1 MARVV
6 GFTEQQNLTPV
17 YRADGVIASG
27 GTPQLILPRAAPRS
41 SILIQ
46 NTSASDTI
54 TLEFGCARAT
64 ATVSGG
70 KVTAITVTN
79 AGFGFTYP
87 PIVRFL
93 GGGNLLNGRD
103 LGLGYPNQLSPT
115 NYATAHC
122 VLTSGAISS
131 IVIDNAGSGYDCAP
145 YVQLLN
151 DPNDNNGAAVPSA
164 TSGFK
169 LAPGAS
175 LYQAYNVVTTDA
187 ISVYGASTGDS
198 WFCQYTT

>member
-1 MARVV
+1 MARVI

-17 YRADGVIASG
+17 YRADGSIAAG

-41 SILIQ
+41 SIVIQ

-54 TLEFGCARAT
+54 YLEFGCARAT

-70 KVTAITVTN
+70 KVTAVTVTN
-79 AGFGFTYP
+79 AGFGFTYAP
-87 PIVRFL
+87 SVRFL
-93 GGGNLLNGRD
+93 GGGNLLNGLD
-103 LGLGYPNQLSPT
+103 LGVGYPNQNAPS

-151 DPNDNNGAAVPSA
+151 DPNDNYGSAVPSA
-164 TSGFK
+164 TVGYK
-169 LAPGAS
+169 LTAGS
-175 LYQAYNVVTTDA
+175 VFRESYNVVTTDTIA
-187 ISVYGASTGDS
+187 VYGGSTGDS
-198 WFCQYTT
+198 WFCMYTT

>member
-1 MARVV
+1 MARTV
-6 GFTEQQNLTPV
+6 GFTEQQVLTPT
-17 YRADGVIASG
+17 YRADGAVTTG

-46 NTSASDTI
+46 NTSTSDTI

-64 ATVSGG
+64 ATVTNG

-79 AGFGFTYP
+79 AGFGFTYAP
-87 PIVRFL
+87 SVHFL
-93 GGGNLLNGRD
+93 GGGNMSNGRD
-103 LGLGYPNQLSPT
+103 LGVGYPNQLAPS
-115 NYATAHC
+115 NYASAHC
-122 VLTSGAISS
+122 VMSGGSISS
-131 IVIDNAGSGYDCAP
+131 IVIDNPGSGYDCAP

-151 DPNDNNGAAVPSA
+151 DPNDNYGAAVPST

-187 ISVYGASTGDS
+187 IAVYGATTGDS

>member
-17 YRADGVIASG
+17 YRADGTIAAG

-41 SILIQ
+41 SILLQ
-46 NTSASDTI
+46 NTSGTDT
-54 TLEFGCARAT
+54 LYFEFGCARAK

-70 KVTAITVTN
+70 VVTAITVTN

-93 GGGNLLNGRD
+93 GGGNASNGRD
-103 LGLGYPNQLSPT
+103 LGVGYPNQLAPS

-122 VLTSGAISS
+122 VLSSGAISS
-131 IVIDNAGSGYDCAP
+131 IVIDNPGSGYDCAP

-151 DPNDNNGAAVPSA
+151 DANDNNGAAVPSA

-187 ISVYGASTGDS
+187 IAVYGATTGNS

>member
-6 GFTEQQNLTPV
+6 GFTEQANLTPV
-17 YRADGVIASG
+17 YRADGSIATG

-41 SILIQ
+41 SIIIQ
-46 NTSASDTI
+46 NTSTSDTI

-64 ATVSGG
+64 ATVTNGM
-70 KVTAITVTN
+70 VTAITVTN
-79 AGFGFTYP
+79 AGFGFTYAP
-87 PIVRFL
+87 SVHFL
-93 GGGNLLNGRD
+93 GGGNMSNGRD
-103 LGLGYPNQLSPT
+103 LGVGYPNQLAPS
-115 NYATAHC
+115 NYASAHC
-122 VLTSGAISS
+122 VMSGGSISS
-131 IVIDNAGSGYDCAP
+131 IVIDNPGSGYDCAP

-151 DPNDNNGAAVPSA
+151 DPNDNYGAAVPST

-187 ISVYGASTGDS
+187 IAVYGATTGDS

>member
-6 GFTEQQNLTPV
+6 GFCEQQVLTPV
-17 YRADGVIASG
+17 YRADGVVAAG

-41 SILIQ
+41 SLLIQ

-54 TLEFGCARAT
+54 EIEFGCARAT
-64 ATVSGG
+64 ATISGG
-70 KVTAITVTN
+70 KVVSVSVTN
-79 AGFGFTYP
+79 GGFGFTYAP
-87 PIVRFL
+87 TVVFL
-93 GGGNLLNGRD
+93 GGGNMLNGRD
-103 LGLGYPNQLSPT
+103 LGLGYPNQGAPS
-115 NYATAHC
+115 NVATAHC
-122 VLTSGAISS
+122 ILTAGAVSS
-131 IVIDNAGSGYDCAP
+131 IVIDNPGSGYDCAP

-151 DPNDNNGAAVPSA
+151 DPNDNYGCAAPSA
-164 TSGFK
+164 VSGFK

-187 ISVYGASTGDS
+187 VAVYGPTTGNS

>member
-1 MARVV
+1 MARAT
-6 GFTEQQNLTPV
+6 GFTEQQVLTPI
-17 YRADGVIASG
+17 YRADGTIATG

-46 NTSASDTI
+46 NTSTSDTI
-54 TLEFGCARAT
+54 TIEFGCARAT

-70 KVTAITVTN
+70 QVTGVTVTN
-79 AGFGFTYP
+79 AGFGFTYAP
-87 PIVRFL
+87 TIYFL
-93 GGGNLLNGRD
+93 GGGNILNGRD
-103 LGLGYPNQLSPT
+103 LGLGYPGQYAPN
-115 NYATAHC
+115 NVATAHC
-122 VLTSGAISS
+122 VMSGGAVSS
-131 IVIDNAGSGYDCAP
+131 IVIDNPGSGYDCAP

-151 DPNDNNGAAVPSA
+151 DPNDNYGCAKPSA
-164 TSGFK
+164 TSGYK

-187 ISVYGASTGDS
+187 IAVYGATTGDS

>member
-6 GFTEQQNLTPV
+6 GFTEQQVLTPT
-17 YRADGVIASG
+17 YRADGAVTTG

-46 NTSASDTI
+46 NTSTSDTI

-64 ATVSGG
+64 ATVTNGM
-70 KVTAITVTN
+70 VTAITVTN
-79 AGFGFTYP
+79 AGFGFTYAP
-87 PIVRFL
+87 SVHFL
-93 GGGNLLNGRD
+93 GGGNMSNGRD
-103 LGLGYPNQLSPT
+103 LGVGYPNQLAPS
-115 NYATAHC
+115 NYASAHC
-122 VLTSGAISS
+122 VMSGGSISS
-131 IVIDNAGSGYDCAP
+131 IVIDNPGSGYDCAP

-151 DPNDNNGAAVPSA
+151 DPNDNYGAAVPST

-187 ISVYGASTGDS
+187 IAVYGATTGDS

>member
-17 YRADGVIASG
+17 YRADGTIAAG

-41 SILIQ
+41 SILLQ
-46 NTSASDTI
+46 NTSATDT
-54 TLEFGCARAT
+54 LYFEFGCARAR

-70 KVTAITVTN
+70 VVTAITVTT

-93 GGGNLLNGRD
+93 GGGNNSNGRD
-103 LGLGYPNQLSPT
+103 LGVGYPNQLAPS
-115 NYATAHC
+115 NYAAAHC

-131 IVIDNAGSGYDCAP
+131 IVIDNPGSGYDCAP

-151 DPNDNNGAAVPSA
+151 DSNDNNGAAVPSA

-169 LAPGAS
+169 IAPGAS

-187 ISVYGASTGDS
+187 IAVYGATTGNS

>member
-6 GFTEQQNLTPV
+6 GFTEQANLTPV
-17 YRADGVIASG
+17 YRADGTVAAG
-27 GTPQLILPRAAPRS
+27 GTAQLILPRAAPRS
-41 SILIQ
+41 SILLQ
-46 NTSASDTI
+46 NTSASDT
-54 TLEFGCARAT
+54 LYFEFGCARAK
-64 ATVSGG
+64 ATVSNG

-79 AGFGFTYP
+79 AGFGFTYA

-93 GGGNLLNGRD
+93 GGGNASNGLD
-103 LGLGYPNQLSPT
+103 LGLGYPNQNAPSDF
-115 NYATAHC
+115 AAAHC
-122 VLTSGAISS
+122 VMSGGAISS
-131 IVIDNAGSGYDCAP
+131 IVIDDPGNGYDCAP
-145 YVQLLN
+145 YVQILN
-151 DPNDNNGAAVPSA
+151 DPNDNYGAAVPST

-187 ISVYGASTGDS
+187 IAVYGATTGDS

>member
-1 MARVV
+1 MARTV
-6 GFTEQQNLTPV
+6 GFTEQQVLTPV
-17 YRADGVIASG
+17 YRADGTIAAG
-27 GTPQLILPRAAPRS
+27 GTPQLVLPRAAPRS

-46 NTSASDTI
+46 NTSATDT
-54 TLEFGCARAT
+54 LYFEFGCARAT
-64 ATVSGG
+64 ATVANG

-87 PIVRFL
+87 PLVRFL
-93 GGGNLLNGRD
+93 GGGNPSNGRD
-103 LGLGYPNQLSPT
+103 LGLGYPNQLAPSD
-115 NYATAHC
+115 YAAAHC
-122 VLTSGAISS
+122 VLSGGAISS
-131 IVIDNAGSGYDCAP
+131 IVIDDPGAGYDCAP

-151 DPNDNNGAAVPSA
+151 DPNDNYGCAVPSA

-169 LAPGAS
+169 IAPGAS

-187 ISVYGASTGDS
+187 IAVYGATTGDS

>member
-1 MARVV
+1 MARMV
-6 GFTEQQNLTPV
+6 GFTEQQVLTPV
-17 YRADGVIASG
+17 YRADGTIATG

-46 NTSASDTI
+46 NTSTSDTL
-54 TLEFGCARAT
+54 TFEFGCARAR
-64 ATVSGG
+64 ATITNGAVSS
-70 KVTAITVTN
+70 ITVTN

-93 GGGNLLNGRD
+93 GGGNALNGKD
-103 LGLGYPNQLSPT
+103 LGLGYPNQNAPS
-115 NYATAHC
+115 NFAVAHC
-122 VLTSGAISS
+122 VLSGGAISS
-131 IVIDNAGSGYDCAP
+131 IVIDNPGSGYDCAP

-151 DPNDNNGAAVPSA
+151 DPNDNNGCAVPSA

-187 ISVYGASTGDS
+187 IAVYGATTGDS

>member
-1 MARVV
+1 MARTV
-6 GFTEQQNLTPV
+6 GFTEQQVLTPV
-17 YRADGVIASG
+17 YRADGTITTG
-27 GTPQLILPRAAPRS
+27 GTPQLVLPRAAPRS

-54 TLEFGCARAT
+54 TIEFGCARAR
-64 ATVSGG
+64 ATVANG

-93 GGGNLLNGRD
+93 GGGNPLNGLD
-103 LGLGYPNQLSPT
+103 LGLGYPNQ
-115 NYATAHC
+115 YAPSDFASAHC
-122 VLTSGAISS
+122 VLSGGSISS
-131 IVIDNAGSGYDCAP
+131 IVIDDPGAGYACAP

-151 DPNDNNGAAVPSA
+151 DPNDNYGCAAPSA

-169 LAPGAS
+169 LAAGAS

-187 ISVYGASTGDS
+187 IAVYGATTGNS